1 MLEKLNGFCRGG
13 VMEVDIWVGASGKN
27 GIRRDWLIRSDATG
41 EVLARATRYFSE
53 HPHPFFH
60 GSLGSSNKVLQMLS
74 RTWAMMNQQ
83 TRRLSKMPEAIRA
96 EISPQSRRRNMLT
109 TLPGVPTRLNNNS
122 DKLIDLRAF
131 PCAKLCKL
139 TKPSN
144 ARR

>member
-96 EISPQSRRRNMLT
+96 EISP
-109 TLPGVPTRLNNNS
+109 GF
-122 DKLIDLRAF
+122 IE
-131 PCAKLCKL
+131 
-139 TKPSN
+139 
-144 ARR
+144 